1 MNLTNKVAIVTGG
14 GQGIGEGICEIL
26 AKNGCTVIVTDL
38 NSNSAKNVANKINS
52 MNYKSI
58 SYQLDVTKHEESSLI
73 SQKVFDQFGKID
85 ILINNAGIVAAP
97 NWESKQKLTEDDW
110 NLTFQVNLRGL
121 AKVTESVIP
130 FMKNANNGKIINI
143 ASGTVFKGTP
153 MMLHYVSS
161 KGAMVAFTRAL
172 AREVGDDGINVNAIA
187 PGFFR
192 SKMTADILKEYG
204 SDIEQAC
211 PLGRIGHPEEM
222 AGIAI
227 YLASRAGAY
236 TNGAVIPIDGGTLLN

>member
-58 SYQLDVTKHEESSLI
+58 SHQLDVTKHEESSLI

-110 NLTFQVNLRGL
+110 NLTFYENCSMPKMDSLQWIKEG
-121 AKVTESVIP
+121 
-130 FMKNANNGKIINI
+130 KNKFIR
-143 ASGTVFKGTP
+143 FRLDDK
-153 MMLHYVSS
+153 HYGGCSTDRRARHSAPYWERAEV
-161 KGAMVAFTRAL
+161 KQTNRIYVAFL
-172 AREVGDDGINVNAIA
+172 AMHM
-187 PGFFR
+187 GFNF
-192 SKMTADILKEYG
+192 SL
-204 SDIEQAC
+204 
-211 PLGRIGHPEEM
+211 
-222 AGIAI
+222 
-227 YLASRAGAY
+227 
-236 TNGAVIPIDGGTLLN
+236 